1 MVSEPCY
8 KALEEQIIKNKSV
21 RETVFQVLGVL
32 IKKYNHG
39 TSCLIK
45 LVQVRITLY
54 FMFYISDESDLV
66 SQLNPVGGASS
77 PEPIKNFE
85 VSLIQTKA

>member
-1 MVSEPCY
+1 MVAEPCY
-8 KALEEQIIKNKSV
+8 KALEEQIIKTKSV

-45 LVQVRITLY
+45 LVQVMSINILSFPPIIVFGT
-54 FMFYISDESDLV
+54 SLV
-66 SQLNPVGGASS
+66 L
-77 PEPIKNFE
+77 
-85 VSLIQTKA
+85 

>member
-1 MVSEPCY
+1 MIYIYELFVLAVRMSFIYNLFMDLRMVAEPCY
-8 KALEEQIIKNKSV
+8 KALEEQIIKNKAV

-45 LVQVRITLY
+45 LVQV
-54 FMFYISDESDLV
+54 
-66 SQLNPVGGASS
+66 
-77 PEPIKNFE
+77 
-85 VSLIQTKA
+85 

>member
-1 MVSEPCY
+1 MSVHGIFFLNEPLMLMMITGKTNGLCNFHLLTRLVLFVSYRMVADPCY
-8 KALEEQIIKNKSV
+8 KALEEQIIRTKVV

-45 LVQVRITLY
+45 LVQVT
-54 FMFYISDESDLV
+54 
-66 SQLNPVGGASS
+66 
-77 PEPIKNFE
+77 
-85 VSLIQTKA
+85 